1 MAINKMYQP
10 LSKFIAECEG
20 TVRRITSFRRFV
32 VARCGPNRKEEKH
45 ADVDVP
51 MMLDGTHSMFLS
63 FFLHISQAKLALII
77 MIMIVY
83 LANPSRI

>member
-10 LSKFIAECEG
+10 LSKFIAGCEG
-20 TVRRITSFRRFV
+20 TVRRITSFRTFV
-32 VARCGPNRKEEKH
+32 VAGKTEKKKNTLNA

-63 FFLHISQAKLALII
+63 FFFFTFHGP
-77 MIMIVY
+77 
-83 LANPSRI
+83 N